1 MMPNAFDDI
10 PPVGAQAP
18 PPTLPIPPAKKGNA
32 FDDLM
37 PVETTQKIPP
47 AASMG
52 LPPATAADRLQ
63 AGEAGFL
70 KGTAYLAGMIPDA
83 FANVGSLGV
92 AGYDAIRHAMGTPW
106 EELPRPWQPNP
117 TGAAI
122 SRQMD
127 KSPITTT
134 QVARPDDTASRYLST
149 AGSVVPGVLSGGGGL
164 AQTARGIATAVPPA
178 LAGQA
183 VYEAKPFKEDWKNQ
197 AAAIATQVGGTLV
210 MPRGRGADQPEKAVS
225 NQTVREGQD
234 AGYKYPPATTN
245 PTSGNRTL
253 ESIASKVS
261 VQQHAAL
268 NNQNVTNALAREELE
283 LPGKGPIA
291 PEDIAQI
298 RVEENP
304 NYQAIR
310 QAGPIDVQAPDFH
323 SALKTAAAKFNGA
336 SNVSPTLAKNDLNPI
351 IQDILSKPA
360 HDAGDLMDTVGLLR
374 DKASSAYRNGDA
386 GTGAAYKAVGK
397 AIEDQ
402 IDRHLTAQGGASSDL
417 VEGFRDARTRLAKA
431 HTVEDALNP
440 GTGNVDAL
448 KLRRAYLNGD
458 YMDGNL
464 ETIAKSASV
473 APRAFAE
480 PTSSAASNHLG
491 LWGTLGGMAGLAAG
505 GEHFLPGH
513 MGLAAAAAPVLYAG
527 ARAGA
532 RSYVLGPGQANALAL
547 QRAPLNPSV
556 VLGQYLAAQGRK
568 SVGDVPETKPRK
580 DAAEQR

>member
-1 MMPNAFDDI
+1 MPNAFDDI

-37 PVETTQKIPP
+37 PLETTQRTPA

-83 FANVGSLGV
+83 VANVGSLGV

-106 EELPRPWQPNP
+106 EDLPRPWQPNP
-117 TGAAI
+117 TGAGIAHV
-122 SRQMD
+122 MD

-197 AAAIATQVGGTLV
+197 AAAIATQVGGTLA
-210 MPRGRGADQPEKAVS
+210 MPRGPGPDQPERAVS

-234 AGYKYPPATTN
+234 AGYVYPPATTN
-245 PTSGNRTL
+245 PTSGNKTV
-253 ESIASKVS
+253 ETIAGKVN

-268 NNQNVTNALAREELE
+268 ENQNVTNQLAREELN
-283 LPGKGPIA
+283 LPGNGPITA
-291 PEDIAQI
+291 DEFNQI
-298 RVEENP
+298 RAEENP
-304 NYQAIR
+304 HYNAIR
-310 QAGPIDVQAPDFH
+310 QAGPINVQDPQFIHATQT
-323 SALKTAAAKFNGA
+323 ALQRYNGA
-336 SNVSPTLAKNDLNPI
+336 SNVSPALARNDLAPI
-351 IQDILSKPA
+351 VQDILSQPA
-360 HDAGDLMDTVGLLR
+360 HDAGDLMDVVGLLR
-374 DKASSAYRNGDA
+374 DRAASAYRNGDA
-386 GTGAAYKAVGK
+386 GTGGAYRQVGR

-402 IDRHLTAQGGASSDL
+402 IDRHLTAQGGAPADL
-417 VEGFRDARTRLAKA
+417 IENFRNARVRLAQT
-431 HTVEDALNP
+431 HQVEDAWNP

-448 KLRRAYLNGD
+448 KLRRAYVNGD
-458 YMDGNL
+458 HMTGNL
-464 ETIAKSASV
+464 ETIAHSASV

-513 MGLAAAAAPVLYAG
+513 MGLAAAAAPVAYAG

-532 RSYVLGPGQANALAL
+532 RAYALGPGQANALAL
-547 QRAPLNPSV
+547 QRAPLDPSV